1 MQNTKPEFCF
11 SLPMEMIWSC
21 TPHLEGESENVFFK
35 KNDINQI
42 TGNIY
47 PIFNKYFD
55 VVNSPHIT
63 GIYIYLLQSQLC
75 VTI

>member
-1 MQNTKPEFCF
+1 MY
-11 SLPMEMIWSC
+11 SL
-21 TPHLEGESENVFFK
+21 K

-55 VVNSPHIT
+55 VVNSPRIT
-63 GIYIYLLQSQLC
+63 GIYISPSITAVCYNLREITKKFTIALQ
-75 VTI
+75 V